1 MGAPSPGPLGT
12 PTLTPALEPQ
22 CYPTPKSRVTTAP
35 MSLHPAGTTARP
47 ILLGKEAVCLHVT
60 EAREISA
67 SGEARIPTGK
77 WRVGHPPC
85 EPCQLRAAAPRP
97 GRAGV
102 VRPACGPGPTPAL
115 LSPSGGDH
123 RAECVSPTFTQPPAS
138 GKTLQE
144 AWGSSGPRLG
154 SESPWGCLA
163 AIQNVQKGPSP
174 SLTAALG

>member
-1 MGAPSPGPLGT
+1 
-12 PTLTPALEPQ
+12 
-22 CYPTPKSRVTTAP
+22 

>member
-22 CYPTPKSRVTTAP
+22 CYPTPKSRVTTTP
-35 MSLHPAGTTARP
+35 MSLHPAGTTACP

-67 SGEARIPTGK
+67 SGEAGIPMGK

-97 GRAGV
+97 GRAGA

-115 LSPSGGDH
+115 LSPSGG
-123 RAECVSPTFTQPPAS
+123 TT
-138 GKTLQE
+138 G
-144 AWGSSGPRLG
+144 
-154 SESPWGCLA
+154 
-163 AIQNVQKGPSP
+163 QNVSAEHSHSRRPAARHSRKHGAAVGPVWGPSRP
-174 SLTAALG
+174 GDAWQPFKTCRRDPARASQLR